1 MGNDLCP
8 HAGEI
13 VECGGAIA
21 SKLSRMAKYFDVHP
35 DNPQPR
41 ALRQVTDII
50 RAGGLIVYPTDSC
63 FALGCRVGNK
73 EGIDRIR
80 EIRRL
85 DSHHHF
91 TLVCKDFAQLGQ
103 FVHISNALFRSIK
116 AATPGSYTFI
126 LPATKEVP
134 RRLLHPRKQT
144 VGVRIPDHVV
154 TQALLTELGEPLLS
168 STLLLPEETEAMTQ
182 GWEIKERL
190 DHVVDAVVDAGECGA
205 VPTTVIDF
213 SQDQPE
219 ILRRGAGDPSRFE

>member
-1 MGNDLCP
+1 
-8 HAGEI
+8 
-13 VECGGAIA
+13 
-21 SKLSRMAKYFDVHP
+21 MAKYIDLHP

-41 ALRQVTDII
+41 ALRQVADLL
-50 RAGGLIVYPTDSC
+50 RADGLIAYPTDSC
-63 FALGCRVGNK
+63 FALGCRLGNQ
-73 EGIDRIR
+73 EGLDRIR

-85 DSHHHF
+85 DSGHHF

-103 FVHISNALFRSIK
+103 FVHVSNALFRSLK

-134 RRLLHPRKQT
+134 RRLLHPKKKT

-168 STLLLPEETEAMTQ
+168 STLLLPGEDEPLTQ

-190 DHVVDAVVDAGECGA
+190 DHVVDAVLDAGECGA
-205 VPTTVIDF
+205 VPTTVVDF
-213 SQDQPE
+213 SQDEPE
-219 ILRRGAGDPSRFE
+219 ILRVGAGDPSLFE